1 MNVWQSLGAAAVAI
15 AIAATGVTGV
25 SNGEVTR
32 TSRVSSTSEVVRES
46 RTPKSGGIQ
55 TGEWQLQGGLLEVLF
70 VSITE
75 DTGSENLI
83 KYADPEWLGEE
94 MGFPFER
101 ELNAPDGCRLFEY
114 SLDGFPVYLAWCGTN
129 DYMLVVMGT
138 DRSVVNGVMTDF
150 LNGDPFT
157 APYGYKPAG

>member
-32 TSRVSSTSEVVRES
+32 TSRVSGTSEVVRTS
-46 RTPKSGGIQ
+46 RVQQVDNIQ
-55 TGEWQLQGGLLEVLF
+55 TGEWQLQGGLFEILF

-75 DTGSENLI
+75 DTGSESLI

-94 MGFPFER
+94 MGYPFTR
-101 ELNAPDGCRLFEY
+101 ELSAPDGCRLFEY
-114 SLDGFPVYLAWCGTN
+114 SLDGIPVFLAWCGTS
-129 DYMLVVMGT
+129 DYMMIAMGT